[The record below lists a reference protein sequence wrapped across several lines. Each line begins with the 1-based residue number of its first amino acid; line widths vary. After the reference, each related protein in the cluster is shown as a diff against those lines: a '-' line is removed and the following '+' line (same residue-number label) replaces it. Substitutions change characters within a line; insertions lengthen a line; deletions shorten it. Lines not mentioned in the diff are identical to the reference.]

1 MQRGQWGI
9 FKNSRAKSSK
19 QGGAGSLAAF
29 CRHLAGP
36 QLAAAAAGAVLAGL
50 LVWLVLAAPLER
62 LHSDLLNRVLPLHL
76 PGHLPADEPVIITLD
91 EASFAAFATRWPWPR
106 ELNGRL
112 LEKLVDAGA
121 RQIVFDLL
129 FAEPSDPQSDG
140 YFAAAIAAA
149 GAGAEPVILAAD
161 TSAARPQDGPA
172 AGAAQRVTGPLPLLL
187 KAGARAG
194 FAGVQRDPDL
204 VVRQD
209 AGLAHSL
216 SGLAAGRPGAAGTPR
231 LIRYPARAAPFRQ
244 ISYYEFFTEPPPA
257 SSLAG
262 KTVFVGFDLKA
273 AADIYQNRPDH
284 FATPL
289 TRFTGQQTAGV
300 VLQAILYVNHQLDGF
315 VALLPRWQQAALLL
329 VWAAVSCLVNGR
341 FRPLA
346 GGLLGLAGLGVGF
359 GLSALFW
366 QQGLFVPLLTGGPVF
381 LASYLASSSHALIT
395 ATRQKREIRQ
405 AFSQYLAPEMVSL
418 LAAEPDRLVLGGGRR
433 MMTIL
438 FCDIRG
444 FTGLAE
450 RLRGE
455 PEKLVGLINRLLT
468 ELTADIL
475 DAGGTIDKYM
485 GDCIMAFWNAPLAA
499 PDHASQ
505 AVAAARQMQKTLAGL
520 NQEAG
525 IVQLASGPVRIGIG
539 IATGECI
546 VGNMGSRQR
555 FDYTVLG
562 DRVNLAA
569 RLEARTKGWQ
579 LPVLLC
585 DQTARLLREKA
596 EAGEDRAA
604 SLASCLVQLGPVRLA
619 GMQRPETVFALLDQ
633 PPGPAE
639 QAALARS
646 VALYEAGEGR

>member
-1 MQRGQWGI
+1 MQKDHWGSSES
-9 FKNSRAKSSK
+9 SRAESSEPRR
-19 QGGAGSLAAF
+19 AGFRAL
-29 CRHLAGP
+29 CRSRSGP
-36 QLAAAAAGAVLAGL
+36 QLGMAAAGAGLAAL
-50 LVWLVLAAPLER
+50 LVWLVLAAPLDR
-62 LHSDLLNRVLPLHL
+62 LHSDLLNQLLPLQ
-76 PGHLPADEPVIITLD
+76 LPADEVIIISLD

-106 ELNGRL
+106 ELHGRL
-112 LEKLVDAGA
+112 LEKLVAGGA
-121 RQIVFDLL
+121 EQVVFDLL

-149 GAGAEPVILAAD
+149 SAVAGPVILAAD
-161 TSAARPQDGPA
+161 TSLASPQDSTALA
-172 AGAAQRVTGPLPLLL
+172 ASQRVTGPLPLFTR
-187 KAGARAG
+187 AGASGG
-194 FAGVQRDPDL
+194 FAAVQRDADL
-204 VVRQD
+204 VVRRD
-209 AGLAHSL
+209 AGLALSL
-216 SGLAAGRPGAAGTPR
+216 SGLAAGRPDQASGPR

-244 ISYYEFFTEPPPA
+244 ISYYEFFTDPPLSA
-257 SSLAG
+257 QLTG

-273 AADIYQNRPDH
+273 AADIYQNRPDQ

-300 VLQAILYVNHQLDGF
+300 VLQAILYVNHRLDGF
-315 VALLPRWQQAALLL
+315 VALLPGWSRAGLLL
-329 VWAAVSCLVNGR
+329 IWAGFSCLVNSR

-346 GGLLGLAGLGVGF
+346 GLFLGLAGLGAGF
-359 GLSALFW
+359 GLSGLLW
-366 QQGLFVPLLTGGPVF
+366 QLGLFAPLLSGAPVF

-405 AFSQYLAPEMVSL
+405 AFSQYLAPEMVAL
-418 LAAEPDRLVLGGGRR
+418 LVAEPDRLKLGGSRQ

-475 DAGGTIDKYM
+475 ACGGTIDKYM

-499 PDHASQ
+499 PDPAGQ
-505 AVAAARQMQKTLAGL
+505 AVAAARQMQQTLVRL

-525 IVQLASGPVRIGIG
+525 IGQLAGGPVHIGIG
-539 IATGECI
+539 IATGDCI

-585 DQTARLLREKA
+585 DQTARLLQNSEQA
-596 EAGEDRAA
+596 DPA
-604 SLASCLVQLGPVRLA
+604 LASCLIRLGPVRLA
-619 GMQRPETVFALLDQ
+619 GMQRAETVFALLDQ
-633 PPGPAE
+633 PLAAKG
-639 QAALARS
+639 QAALLRS
-646 VALYEAGEGR
+646 LLLDQAGEGM